1 MYRWNA
7 IIYSI
12 IYLHLLVYTMYNI
25 WTFLV
30 AQMVKHLS
38 TMWETRVWSLGWED
52 PWRRKWQP
60 TPVLLPG
67 KSHGWSS
74 VVWGCKESDTTE
86 RLHFMY
92 NIYKWHIAILCLI
105 AILSLIAVLYII
117 YIYNCVCVCVC
128 ICTHVCVCAPYR
140 YSASTCYRCYQ
151 FFSFFFLSQ
160 VTC

>member
-92 NIYKWHIAILCLI
+92 NIYKWHIAIWC
-105 AILSLIAVLYII
+105 LIAVLYII

-128 ICTHVCVCAPYR
+128 ICTHVCVCAPHR